1 MHIQITTSEVD
12 DKKTEDSF
20 SLPVDLIR
28 TVGIVL
34 VVMLHVCN
42 EYYTAIYQTPLES
55 AVYWWTSTIY
65 KSLTLSC
72 VPLFVMLSGAL
83 LLQPSKINEPIKVF
97 LRKRANRIGW
107 AYAFWSAVYLAWGF
121 YLTQTPVTFFNVILG
136 AVVGLFTGPWYHFWF
151 IFIIV
156 GLYLVT
162 PILRAV
168 VAFNRHNLLKYL
180 IVLWATAVA
189 IVPFLQLITG
199 YTLNGSVFVF
209 GGWIG
214 YFVLGIYLQKVRVR
228 SSILYGLFFLGII
241 WTVSTTWLM
250 QFLFQ
255 SVEQDYFF
263 FDYLTAN
270 VIVASVAL
278 FMILSKFKAD
288 WPGSNH
294 PRASRFVHAISCNTL
309 PIFLFHVIIL
319 ESLHRG
325 CVGFTLSLTIMNPVI
340 GVPLI
345 TIVTFFITLGLVLI
359 MKKIP
364 VLKKLIG

>member
-1 MHIQITTSEVD
+1 M
-12 DKKTEDSF
+12 
-20 SLPVDLIR
+20 
-28 TVGIVL
+28 L
-34 VVMLHVCN
+34 VVLLHVSN
-42 EYYTAIYQTPLES
+42 EYYTAIYNTPLES
-55 AVYWWTSTIY
+55 AVYWWASTVY

-83 LLQPSKINEPIKVF
+83 LLQPSKINEHIRVF
-97 LRKRANRIGW
+97 LRKRANRIGL

-121 YLTQTPVTFFNVILG
+121 YVTQIPITLYNVIQG
-136 AVVGLFTGPWYHFWF
+136 IIIGLFTGPWYHFWF
-151 IFIIV
+151 IYIIV

-168 VAFNRHNLLKYL
+168 IAFKRQNILRYL
-180 IVLWATAVA
+180 IVLWCIAVA
-189 IVPFLQLITG
+189 IVPFLQLLTG

-214 YFVLGIYLQKVRVR
+214 YFVLGIYLQKVRLR
-228 SSILYGLFFLGII
+228 SSILYGLFFLGLI
-241 WTVSTTWLM
+241 WTISSTWFM
-250 QFLFQ
+250 NFLF
-255 SVEQDYFF
+255 SSLEQDHFF

-278 FMILSKFKAD
+278 FMILSRFNAD

-294 PRASRFVHAISCNTL
+294 PRASRVVHAISCNTL
-309 PIFLFHVIIL
+309 PIFLLHVIIL
-319 ESLHRG
+319 ESLHMG
-325 CVGFTLSLTIMNPVI
+325 YFGFKLSLTVMNPVI

-345 TIVTFFITLGLVLI
+345 TIVTFFVTFGLVLL

>member
-1 MHIQITTSEVD
+1 
-12 DKKTEDSF
+12 
-20 SLPVDLIR
+20 
-28 TVGIVL
+28 
-34 VVMLHVCN
+34 
-42 EYYTAIYQTPLES
+42 
-55 AVYWWTSTIY
+55 
-65 KSLTLSC
+65 
-72 VPLFVMLSGAL
+72 MLSGAL
-83 LLQPSKINEPIKVF
+83 LLQPSKSNETIRVF
-97 LRKRANRIGW
+97 LRKRANRIGL

-121 YLTQTPVTFFNVILG
+121 YVTQIPVTLYNVIQG
-136 AVVGLFTGPWYHFWF
+136 IVIGLFTGPWYHFWF
-151 IFIIV
+151 IYLIV

-168 VAFNRHNLLKYL
+168 IAFKRQNILKYL
-180 IVLWATAVA
+180 IVLWAIAVA
-189 IVPFLQLITG
+189 VVPFLQLITG

-214 YFVLGIYLQKVRVR
+214 YFVLGTYLQKIRLR
-228 SSILYGLFFLGII
+228 SSILYGLFFLGLI
-241 WTVSTTWLM
+241 WTMSSTWVM
-250 QFLFQ
+250 HFLFPYL
-255 SVEQDYFF
+255 EQDYFF

-294 PRASRFVHAISCNTL
+294 PRASRVVHAISCNTL

-319 ESLHRG
+319 ESLQRG
-325 CVGFTLSLTIMNPVI
+325 YFGFKLTLTTMNPVI

-345 TIVTFFITLGLVLI
+345 TAVTFFITLGLVLL